1 MRIIAGLLFTLLG
14 FAYIGSSAQ
23 CIVINEFL
31 IDGPGGCDG
40 GCSPNTEEW
49 VELYNTCNTPVD
61 ISCYVMGDGDWSVRI
76 PSGTVIPPFGFY
88 TIGSSNSGIPLNLNL
103 GTCGCTSGGGQ
114 VGIFTNGSEQIILF
128 DNAGVVQDAVI
139 WGGGQ
144 LPANVNNS
152 AGGCSDVNYSATLA
166 NTSFETVPLNG
177 SDGGCSYARSCD
189 GSSTWVLRCG
199 GEISAQ
205 ATNGEAPLVDFDAS
219 SSNICIGECID
230 FSDLTQ
236 GDILTWA
243 WTFTGSSTSTS
254 SDENPSNICYPTTGN
269 FDVTLSVTSTCGA
282 STFTA
287 NNFIIVNPAV
297 TPQITADVTSI
308 CDGEIA
314 TLQTNA
320 AGDLQWYNGLNPING
335 ATSSTLEVAAGGTY
349 YVQAG
354 NGSCSSLS
362 NEIVVISSPIEPIV
376 ISNNASTNLCNG
388 ETATLSVANIASY
401 TSFQWFDSNG
411 EIVGETSSSLIVDLS
426 GSFYCIGYL
435 GNCSAQSET
444 INVSVVTLTAPTLT
458 LNGPGSICDG
468 ETTAITISPA
478 VGYDSIQWFNTP
490 NLLAGESEN
499 IITISSAGFYYAQVS
514 SNGCVINSNELEI
527 SVTPFSSPII
537 TSPAIDPCVDM
548 QVELSVSSP
557 QLFTGF
563 QWYDAS
569 GQISG
574 ATANTYI
581 AFTTGNY
588 YCIAENLACS
598 GSSNEIQVSLE
609 ALPSSQISPVGPI
622 VLCPGE
628 EVEASLSGSY
638 TTFDWLKDGN
648 FYSSSPTIS
657 ITQSGDYQAVLYNSN
672 GCSSTTNTLEVSVS
686 PVPSLIISTLNNE
699 TQFCPGSS
707 LALSASAGFEAYS
720 WSLGNSN
727 VGNSS
732 SLEAIVEGVY
742 TVVGTTID
750 SCEAEASIQI
760 TESTEPIVSITP
772 NGNIETCALSQTLNA
787 TPGYIYQWF
796 DGNGEILGQNNS
808 TIYIEENGVY
818 TVLATNALGCQSFSS
833 DVSITFIE
841 APEFSVIVPDAAC
854 EGNIVQL
861 MIAGDI
867 LDIVWN
873 TGGTNTSLNIST
885 SGTYTAQMVFDN
897 GCEAT
902 TSIDYEFLPI
912 PSLNYDIVEEANCFS
927 PALIDLEYVGDLSW
941 SSNSVTANSDSTT
954 LSVSILSSLNLPLS
968 VSLGE
973 CSISENI
980 YLAVDCASLFIPNV
994 FTPNQDGVNDFFQ
1007 VVGEGIGEFELIIF
1021 NRWGKIVFQT
1031 NDPSARWDGGY
1042 DEYYVPDGVYY
1053 YIVKALDFNGLPIA
1067 EDVEMTGTITILR

>member
-76 PSGTVIPPFGFY
+76 PSGTTIPAFGFY
-88 TIGSSNSGIPLNLNL
+88 TIGSSNSGIPLDLNL

-128 DNAGVVQDAVI
+128 DNAGIVQDAVI

-144 LPANVNNS
+144 LPANINNTS
-152 AGGCSDVNYSATLA
+152 AGCNAVNYSATNA
-166 NTSFETVPLNG
+166 NTTFETVPLNG

-243 WTFTGSSTSTS
+243 WTFSGSSTSTS

-287 NNFIIVNPAV
+287 SNFIVVNPAV

-314 TLQTNA
+314 TLQTLA
-320 AGDLQWYNGLNPING
+320 TGDLQWYNGPNPING
-335 ATSSTLEVAAGGTY
+335 ATSSTLEVAASGTY

-354 NGSCSSLS
+354 SGSCTSLS
-362 NEIVVISSPIEPIV
+362 NEVE
-376 ISNNASTNLCNG
+376 
-388 ETATLSVANIASY
+388 
-401 TSFQWFDSNG
+401 
-411 EIVGETSSSLIVDLS
+411 
-426 GSFYCIGYL
+426 
-435 GNCSAQSET
+435 
-444 INVSVVTLTAPTLT
+444 
-458 LNGPGSICDG
+458 
-468 ETTAITISPA
+468 ITI
-478 VGYDSIQWFNTP
+478 TP
-490 NLLAGESEN
+490 FTNP
-499 IITISSAGFYYAQVS
+499 TISSQAF
-514 SNGCVINSNELEI
+514 
-527 SVTPFSSPII
+527 
-537 TSPAIDPCVDM
+537 DPCVDQ
-548 QVELSVSSP
+548 QVELSVGSP
-557 QLFTGF
+557 QLFTDF
-563 QWYDAS
+563 QWYDAN
-569 GQISG
+569 GQIAG
-574 ATANTYI
+574 ATSNSYTATS
-581 AFTTGNY
+581 TGSY
-588 YCIAENLACS
+588 YCIAENATCA
-598 GSSNEIQVSLE
+598 GPSNQIDVNFES
-609 ALPSSQISPVGPI
+609 LPSGQISPVGPI

-648 FYSSSPTIS
+648 FYSSNPTIS

-861 MIAGDI
+861 MIEGDI

-897 GCEAT
+897 GCEAVA
-902 TSIDYEFLPI
+902 SINYEFLLI
-912 PSLNYDIVEEANCFS
+912 PSLNYEIVEEANCFS
-927 PALIDLEYVGDLSW
+927 PALIDLDYVGDLSW
-941 SSNSVTANSDSTT
+941 SSNAVAANSDSTT
-954 LSVSILSSLNLPLS
+954 LSVSILSSINLPLS

-1031 NDPSARWDGGY
+1031 NDPSTRWDGGY